1 MSFAKQVD
9 TIISAK
15 WVIPIEPAGRIFED
29 CSLVIDKGIVVA
41 LTPSDNIQQSYRSD
55 NHLHLAKH
63 VLMPGFINCHGHGAM
78 SLLRGYADDKPLQTW
93 LNEHIWPAESQWV
106 SEQFVQDGT
115 ELAVAEMLKTGTT
128 CYSDMYFYP
137 EAAAKV
143 SHASGIRAQIT
154 FPIFDFPTAWGKN
167 ADEYIHKGLALHDDY
182 RSHERVRIGFGPHA
196 PYTVSDEPMRRVAVL
211 SNELQAPIHIHL
223 HETAFEVEQA
233 VKEKGQ
239 RPIARLYDL
248 GVLTPYTQCVHMT
261 QLDDDDLQLLQQ
273 TGASVIHCPESNLK
287 LASGLCPVQWLL
299 DNDVVVGLGTDGAAS
314 NNDLDML
321 GEVGTAALVAKL
333 AANSASALG
342 AHQALAMATLGGARA
357 LGLEASIGSLTAG
370 KMADVIAIE
379 LDDISFYPN
388 YDVASQLVY
397 NNRKARVTH
406 AWVGG
411 KALLRDGLLTT
422 LSEKDIRAK
431 ARAWQQRLGETHS

>member
-9 TIISAK
+9 TILSAK
-15 WVIPIEPAGRIFED
+15 WIIPIEPAGRIFED
-29 CSLVIDKGIVVA
+29 CSLVIDKGVVLA
-41 LTPSDNIQQSYRSD
+41 LAPSDNIEQSYRTD
-55 NHLHLAKH
+55 NHLRLPRH
-63 VLMPGFINCHGHGAM
+63 VLMPGMVNCHGHGAM

-93 LNEHIWPAESQWV
+93 LNDHIWPAESQWV
-106 SEQFVQDGT
+106 SEEFVQDGT
-115 ELAVAEMLKTGTT
+115 ELAIAEMLKTGTT

-143 SHASGIRAQIT
+143 SHSSGIRAQIT
-154 FPIFDFPTAWGKN
+154 FPILDFPTAWGKN

-196 PYTVSDEPMRRVAVL
+196 PYTVSDEPMQRVAVL
-211 SNELQAPIHIHL
+211 ANELQAPIHIHL

-233 VKEKGQ
+233 VKDTGQ
-239 RPIARLYDL
+239 RPIARLYDR

-261 QLDDDDLQLLQQ
+261 QISDADLQLLKQ

-299 DNDVVVGLGTDGAAS
+299 NNEVSVGLGTDGAAS

-321 GEVGTAALVAKL
+321 GELATAALVAKL
-333 AANSASALG
+333 AANDASALG
-342 AHQALAMATLGGARA
+342 AHQALHLATLGGARA
-357 LGLEASIGSLTAG
+357 LGMDGSIGSLTAG
-370 KMADVIAIE
+370 KMADVIAVE
-379 LDDISFYPN
+379 LDDISFYPT

-406 AWVGG
+406 SWVGG
-411 KALLRDGLLTT
+411 KSLLRDGLLTT

-431 ARAWQQRLGETHS
+431 ASLWQQRLGNTHS